1 MARKNRKTKT
11 VEEKY
16 GGYTASTI
24 KLSEDGVEYEVMLD
38 KFIKL
43 MENLFEGD
51 KYKNKTTYDAKMTI
65 FLEELNA
72 KFLKEKNKKQ
82 LSENYGSLTSFKRY
96 FDKPIT
102 KKNGPI
108 SIEDEKKCIHI
119 IKDIEFFFDVKLLS
133 NPEEGLHKKNEYI
146 NSLILPLIDIMVKSD
161 LFYYIPHTTKALG
174 YQCYWN
180 QIKMIENNIDILFRD
195 EKNENYELWQE
206 IIEPLRKIVG
216 DGEEEDSYPGGDFPG
231 ITSKIWLDANPALA
245 YFDCVYDIAEK
256 DYQLYE
262 SINAG
267 RYGEVHFNF
276 KIGKD
281 ELEVRKNI
289 EKRADFFKREKIRT
303 KSEDDFE
310 KEKQVFFME
319 FRKAYVKIVKQY
331 IHIDS
336 I

>member
-108 SIEDEKKCIHI
+108 SSEDEKKCIHI

-133 NPEEGLHKKNEYI
+133 NPEESLHKKNEYI

-180 QIKMIENNIDILFRD
+180 QMKMIENNIDILFRD

-216 DGEEEDSYPGGDFPG
+216 DVEGEDSYPGGDFPG

-267 RYGEVHFNF
+267 RYGEVHFDF

-319 FRKAYVKIVKQY
+319 FRKAYVK
-331 IHIDS
+331 
-336 I
+336 